1 MTHRKSSLTHRK
13 KRYHPKIPDYELEAL
28 ARCLLPDMQAY
39 FETDEGKRAFAEWQA
54 QQRNHGKGK
63 NGTKP
68 E

>member
-1 MTHRKSSLTHRK
+1 MTRRK
-13 KRYHPKIPDYELEAL
+13 KRYHPKMPDYELEAL

-39 FETDEGKRAFAEWQA
+39 FESEKGKQEFEDWQA
-54 QQRNHGKGK
+54 QQQKNSKGK